1 MLRRRFIQTAG
12 ITAAVIAAGCAPL
25 VSAIAQSPPPML
37 WGVNIHKSYANLNQ
51 AGVLALAA
59 SLGLKSIR
67 VDVYDGGAATVSYL
81 AGLIAAAAPY
91 GIGIVPVLVP
101 NAAAS
106 NTETNAYNWGYA
118 QARALATAFP
128 QMTWEAGNE
137 LDQFC
142 GIPGN
147 TGESMSHFDPAKYA
161 LCRGSIKGMRAGFK
175 SKSAQP
181 VGVGI
186 AGRSF
191 GFFDLLKR
199 DGVQW
204 DITTWHIYI
213 TSDTSAA
220 DIAAGADLYLT
231 RLAGYGKPI
240 AITEFNQQDG
250 HLSTASPQTLL
261 DMMTAIQSLAVS
273 KNVVAAYIYELLDEP
288 HLAGGEAT
296 YGLADSYGNL
306 NALGHAVK
314 AKLLPA

>member
-1 MLRRRFIQTAG
+1 MLHRRLFLG
-12 ITAAVIAAGCAPL
+12 STAAAIAAGCAPVL
-25 VSAIAQSPPPML
+25 PADAQTPMA

-51 AGVLALAA
+51 AGVLALAS

-67 VDVYDGGAATVSYL
+67 VDVYDGSAATVSYL
-81 AGLIAAAAPY
+81 TGLIAAAAPH
-91 GIGIVPVLVP
+91 GIGVVSVLVP

-118 QARALATAFP
+118 AARKLAAAFP

-147 TGESMSHFDPAKYA
+147 TGESVSHFDPAKYA
-161 LCRGSIKGMRAGFK
+161 LCRGAIKGMRAGFK
-175 SKSAQP
+175 SKSSQP

-191 GFFDLLKR
+191 GFLDLLQR
-199 DGVQW
+199 DGVAW
-204 DITTWHIYI
+204 DITTWHIY
-213 TSDTSAA
+213 TNTDTSAA
-220 DIAAGADLYLT
+220 DITAGADMYLT

-250 HLSTASPQTLL
+250 HLSTQSPQTLL
-261 DMMTAIQSLAVS
+261 DMMSAIQSLAAS
-273 KNVVAAYIYELLDEP
+273 KNVIAAYIYELLDEP

-306 NALGHAVK
+306 NALGRAVR
-314 AKLLPA
+314 ARLTG